1 MTKLESTADP
11 LRRVVTLTR
20 LIDAPRTLVFE
31 AWTDPKH
38 VAKWWGPKNFTS
50 IVDKW
55 DARPNGTIRLQ
66 MRAQSGFSH
75 PMTGTFHEVVP
86 PERLVFLAVAEDDAG
101 NRLLESLTT
110 VTFEEQGA
118 KTKLTVHASAVGIV
132 PIAAQMLQ
140 GMEQGWSQS
149 LERLDAQV
157 LQSKEHSP
165 FGA

>member
-1 MTKLESTADP
+1 MTKPEPVADP
-11 LRRVVTLTR
+11 PRRVITLTR
-20 LIDAPRTLVFE
+20 VLDAPRTLVFE

-50 IVDKW
+50 VVDKW

-110 VTFEEQGA
+110 VTFADEGG
-118 KTKLTVHASAVGIV
+118 KTKLTVHASAVGIA

-149 LERLDAQV
+149 LERLDEQV
-157 LQSKEHSP
+157 MQAK
-165 FGA
+165 

>member
-1 MTKLESTADP
+1 VVNLS
-11 LRRVVTLTR
+11 RV
-20 LIDAPRTLVFE
+20 IDAPRALVFE

-38 VAKWWGPKNFTS
+38 VEKWWGPKNFTS
-50 IVDKW
+50 IVDMW
-55 DARPNGTIRLQ
+55 DARPNGAIRLQ

-75 PMTGTFHEVVP
+75 PMTGTFHEVVS

-110 VTFEEQGA
+110 VTFEEQGG
-118 KTKLTVHASAVGIV
+118 KTKLTVHASAVGIA

-149 LERLDAQV
+149 LERLDEQV
-157 LQSKEHSP
+157 MLQAK
-165 FGA
+165 